1 MGKPRW
7 TDYRAKVICL
17 MTNPEM
23 SANNQNQKFSKNT
36 LQSQYPFL
44 THHCNSPVISYTQ
57 LKKIQS
63 VVNKINRLCG
73 HKHTFLHRPQSWS
86 AESTIDISMQRFD
99 LFICLCLTYR
109 WWPEMPV
116 FLFTQST
123 HFKMTTRVYGPNQ
136 YTCTLLTFHAFSP
149 SHIASFGRICRL
161 ERNCLKFCISSLC
174 SHLLLHY
181 WWSNN
186 ITIILKYILWSIVFL
201 SIFQQILNEWI
212 FAQNEGN

>member
-1 MGKPRW
+1 MSWESLDGQITEPRSNAW
-7 TDYRAKVICL
+7 W
-17 MTNPEM
+17 
-23 SANNQNQKFSKNT
+23 
-36 LQSQYPFL
+36 QSQRCLPTIKIKSFL
-44 THHCNSPVISYTQ
+44 NARFNLNVHFTHQQWNQIHTA
-57 LKKIQS
+57 KKIQS
-63 VVNKINRLCG
+63 VVNRINRLCG

-86 AESTIDISMQRFD
+86 AKSTIDISMQRFD

-186 ITIILKYILWSIVFL
+186 ITIILKYTLWVFV
-201 SIFQQILNEWI
+201 N
-212 FAQNEGN
+212 